1 MNNHLIGWCQC
12 RLKYHKGYDLG
23 KSGCNHDGVDDDFGP
38 TTESVVRQFQED
50 NQDWFFKLYGKKL
63 DKDGII
69 GYDTITILF

>member
-23 KSGCNHDGVDDDFGP
+23 TSGYNRDGVDDDFGP

-50 NQDWFFKLYGKKL
+50 NKDWFFKLYGKKL
-63 DKDGII
+63 EVDGII
-69 GYDTITILF
+69 GCDTITILF